1 MPKSKAK
8 RKGARKR
15 AHHTSANLK
24 PRTGNSSTGKT
35 AVNAI
40 KPRNK
45 TEACLALLAR
55 PEGATLDELQAVT
68 SWEPHSV
75 RGLLAGTIKKI
86 PGLSLSSEKRKD
98 GPRRYRVR
106 RAAG

>member
-1 MPKSKAK
+1 M
-8 RKGARKR
+8 
-15 AHHTSANLK
+15 
-24 PRTGNSSTGKT
+24 
-35 AVNAI
+35 
-40 KPRNK
+40 
-45 TEACLALLAR
+45 
-55 PEGATLDELQAVT
+55 T